1 MTIQMLELN
10 VLDTKQGYG
19 HKILNIVQMFYINIT
34 GTGEG
39 DEYIFL
45 LSMLWLFH
53 GGVFLS

>member
-1 MTIQMLELN
+1 MFELN